1 MAEARG
7 LGIAGNVQRLYESP
21 PQGRPR
27 LCVPGAVFITG
38 ALLTV
43 AYQNPW
49 SGADG
54 LGITALLL
62 ASYACGVLLRLFGTL
77 SRVLIISAAHTGLLG
92 DPWELAGSHGA
103 ISLRDRAWRTR
114 HPAAQVELYKKY
126 LDGDDERNSRVR
138 QIVGRESLFV
148 HIAGILGFALLVL
161 TFHSFYTRRQAGR
174 PYLCSANFPVSRP

>member
-1 MAEARG
+1 M
-7 LGIAGNVQRLYESP
+7 
-21 PQGRPR
+21 
-27 LCVPGAVFITG
+27 
-38 ALLTV
+38 LTV

-77 SRVLIISAAHTGLLG
+77 SRVLIISAAHMGLLG

-126 LDGDDERNSRVR
+126 LDGDDERNSRLR
-138 QIVGRESLFV
+138 QIAGRESSFV

-161 TFHSFYTRRQAGR
+161 IPFFLYASTSWQAVPLLSKLPCVPTIIGLVVAAVVLIIGHYEHAQVIRLLLRASELARKR
-174 PYLCSANFPVSRP
+174 PAK